1 MKEVAIF
8 QNPKFSNQTL
18 SHCYLKILKILTQF
32 TISSPLLSTTLFGST
47 LCQLWATLESGT
59 KELAR
64 ERKKFTPLTH
74 SVL

>member
-1 MKEVAIF
+1 MHHKGGSPHFIGHKRAH
-8 QNPKFSNQTL
+8 L
-18 SHCYLKILKILTQF
+18 ILLHGAATEFK
-32 TISSPLLSTTLFGST
+32 ISSPLLSTTLFGST